1 MNRNAMKAAAL
12 VLTSAMVFGS
22 VGCNKQN
29 NAKTDEKGRP
39 TITFQTIDFEGSP
52 LSGDHADEVVAKMED
67 YTNTHVE
74 FTWVANDVLSEKV
87 SLALANPSTMPMIMA
102 IGSIDGAIVS
112 AAEQGA
118 FVDLSK
124 YIYDKEKYPNLSQ
137 SIKAVNDT
145 CTVNGQLI
153 GVYRA
158 RTLGRNGLGYRTD
171 WAEAVGITEEPKTID
186 DVYDLFYKFTYGD
199 PDGNGKD
206 DTYALELCSYTG
218 PFDVMQTWFGV
229 GNGWYENAQGELRP
243 VFEQPEYFEALDWFK
258 KLYDEGLIA
267 NDWAVRGTDTW
278 NQDVK
283 NGVAG
288 AFCDVLDGSRR
299 IWDYFVNNDVKSV
312 TNPDEPAAMT
322 LVGTINDHT
331 LATSGY
337 NGLFVLSASTCDTEE
352 KIEACLHF
360 LDKMC
365 DDEMIT
371 LSSYGLEGIHWHL
384 DENGYLIDDDK
395 EDAVASKA
403 YAALNQTV
411 AYIPNLSATSPTV
424 EQSERVIKQN
434 EVYAS
439 NIPYAVVNPALGY
452 LNNSSTYSIMGSTLD
467 DIIKVART
475 QYICGEITK
484 TQLEEQIASW
494 YTQGG
499 NDVIAEVNAQYVK

>member
-1 MNRNAMKAAAL
+1 
-12 VLTSAMVFGS
+12 
-22 VGCNKQN
+22 
-29 NAKTDEKGRP
+29 
-39 TITFQTIDFEGSP
+39 
-52 LSGDHADEVVAKMED
+52 
-67 YTNTHVE
+67 
-74 FTWVANDVLSEKV
+74 
-87 SLALANPSTMPMIMA
+87 
-102 IGSIDGAIVS
+102 
-112 AAEQGA
+112 
-118 FVDLSK
+118 
-124 YIYDKEKYPNLSQ
+124 
-137 SIKAVNDT
+137 
-145 CTVNGQLI
+145 
-153 GVYRA
+153 
-158 RTLGRNGLGYRTD
+158 
-171 WAEAVGITEEPKTID
+171 
-186 DVYDLFYKFTYGD
+186 
-199 PDGNGKD
+199 
-206 DTYALELCSYTG
+206 
-218 PFDVMQTWFGV
+218 
-229 GNGWYENAQGELRP
+229 
-243 VFEQPEYFEALDWFK
+243 
-258 KLYDEGLIA
+258 
-267 NDWAVRGTDTW
+267 
-278 NQDVK
+278 
-283 NGVAG
+283 
-288 AFCDVLDGSRR
+288 
-299 IWDYFVNNDVKSV
+299 
-312 TNPDEPAAMT
+312 MT

-395 EDAVASKA
+395 DDAVASKA

-452 LNNSSTYSIMGSTLD
+452 LNNSSTYSLMGSTLD

-484 TQLEEQIASW
+484 DQLNEQIASW